1 MQSGYHIMKETKLHI
16 EFLHW
21 KLSEVLV
28 PGMGLMLTTEQESER
43 N

>member
-1 MQSGYHIMKETKLHI
+1 MKETKLHI

-21 KLSEVLV
+21 KLSKVLV
-28 PGMGLMLTTEQESER
+28 PGMDLMLTTEQKAER